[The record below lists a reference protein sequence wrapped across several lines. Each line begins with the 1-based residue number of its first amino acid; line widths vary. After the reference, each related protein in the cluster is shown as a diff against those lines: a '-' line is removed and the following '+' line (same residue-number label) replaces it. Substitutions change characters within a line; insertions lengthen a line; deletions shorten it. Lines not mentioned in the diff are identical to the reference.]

1 MMSDTYSLITF
12 NFDKDLNNKSITVEW
27 LSNYLRERSIVGGL
41 RTKEIQINNYLEDLL
56 YEKQRGNDE

>member
-1 MMSDTYSLITF
+1 MSDTYSLITF

-41 RTKEIQINNYLEDLL
+41 RAKDIQINYYLEDLL
-56 YEKQRGNDE
+56 HEKQWGNDE

>member
-1 MMSDTYSLITF
+1 MIDTYSLITF

-56 YEKQRGNDE
+56 YEKQGGNNE